1 MKIQEIVDMLIS
13 VKGKRK
19 GIDKATK
26 DAIKKNIKDGNFDD
40 IGRFHIVNIIAR
52 SIAEGMNDNDFF
64 QKEELAVDAF
74 KEAEKLAEDGD
85 DFATLIEGI
94 MYSETIPNS
103 VEWINSIAEKMMKLD
118 DVTIREL
125 LKALNEIYNPDNE
138 ITSTNREMAVKILE
152 FALSRVEKENS
163 AVQLLSIANEYYYLL
178 DEKETAVQFIVNA
191 IKENKLDQVDEI
203 MSNFYY
209 SSAQFKEDVEKA
221 IN

>member
-74 KEAEKLAEDGD
+74 KEAENLAEDGD

-152 FALSRVEKENS
+152 FALSKVEEENS